1 MRRDHA
7 DTTQDT
13 IECPYCRKSHAVK
26 VWFTDGYRWSG
37 DVTTDPSNSNCDCN
51 VYVCP
56 SCGRVSL
63 LDAPQKRRGT
73 EKVAGCL
80 S

>member
-1 MRRDHA
+1 MVE
-7 DTTQDT
+7 T

-26 VWFTDGYRWSG
+26 VWFPDGYRWEG
-37 DVTTDPSNSNCDCN
+37 NATTDPNDNDCMCN

-63 LDAPQKRRGT
+63 LDEPT
-73 EKVAGCL
+73 EKSNGKKVVK
-80 S
+80 

>member
-1 MRRDHA
+1 M
-7 DTTQDT
+7 
-13 IECPYCRKSHAVK
+13 K

-37 DVTTDPSNSNCDCN
+37 NVTTDPNNTDCMSN

-63 LDAPQKRRGT
+63 LDAPRETGN
-73 EKVAGCL
+73 EKKEKE
-80 S
+80 